1 MSQIIGVCVAPSICP
16 SSGSSNIVTGAHGYE
31 TLCTNGYNVRYN
43 KAQQLVESCE
53 KIAEGKLP
61 VTCPVCFTIWQDVHR
76 FTHVDF
82 DTQSGKSDFI
92 DTCHS
97 EIITGHVSIT
107 GKK

>member
-1 MSQIIGVCVAPSICP
+1 V
-16 SSGSSNIVTGAHGYE
+16 
-31 TLCTNGYNVRYN
+31 LKKRTNGSVRYC
-43 KAQQLVESCE
+43 QYTS
-53 KIAEGKLP
+53 P
-61 VTCPVCFTIWQDVHR
+61 CPVCFTIWQDVHR